1 MNACTRVSHKHKGG
15 REVNADFRKEH
26 SAPSFSESLEKHAAP
41 HKTLPLRIMGRLFLS
56 TQVYKSKK
64 SFTAFSGLRKFLAS
78 SDFSHFFPGSFNVPK
93 MLVIFT

>member
-41 HKTLPLRIMGRLFLS
+41 HKTLPLRIMGRLFLKHS
-56 TQVYKSKK
+56 SIQKEKVVY
-64 SFTAFSGLRKFLAS
+64 SFFWFA
-78 SDFSHFFPGSFNVPK
+78 
-93 MLVIFT
+93 